1 MRRFVSSSYRA
12 ETFFRAAASSPQALP
27 RAMSSR
33 QGSGMGP
40 QFPHSTQASLRK
52 MNFGMA
58 SPPFVRNRA
67 KTSGWAAREM
77 KRAWLLSYWDIYIER
92 MPKLCERLTIGTC
105 PHAFRGVLAHRNFW
119 IKDEAGTYILR
130 ADSLWFCY
138 DTERMRPAKITEDML
153 TPFGEMRDVLALPA
167 SERKITEPEV
177 LTEAAPILVQPHHI
191 DSNHHV
197 NNAQY
202 IAIADEVLTEA
213 AGGQERFHAGRIR
226 AEYRK
231 AAVLGD
237 TMLPKYGSS
246 PDGGRIV
253 SLQSPAGEV
262 YCNVEFIR
270 N

>member
-1 MRRFVSSSYRA
+1 MYEFNERVRYS
-12 ETFFRAAASSPQALP
+12 ETDEHEQATIL
-27 RAMSSR
+27 SVVNYLQDCST
-33 QGSGMGP
+33 
-40 QFPHSTQASLRK
+40 FHSTEVGLT
-52 MNFGMA
+52 
-58 SPPFVRNRA
+58 VDYL
-67 KTSGWAAREM
+67 REM

-119 IKDEAGTYILR
+119 IKDEARAYILR

-153 TPFGEMRDVLALPA
+153 TPFGEMRDVLELPA
-167 SERKITEPEV
+167 SERKIMEPDE

-213 AGGQERFHAGRIR
+213 AGGQERLPGRRDQTVIR
-226 AEYRK
+226 ILVHEHGELIADRLPRRHLLLRKQYRC
-231 AAVLGD
+231 ALTVCEIHTEVLLTRD
-237 TMLPKYGSS
+237 
-246 PDGGRIV
+246 
-253 SLQSPAGEV
+253 LQCLDLS
-262 YCNVEFIR
+262 
-270 N
+270 

>member
-1 MRRFVSSSYRA
+1 MYEFNERVRYS
-12 ETFFRAAASSPQALP
+12 ETDEHEVGLTADYL
-27 RAMSSR
+27 
-33 QGSGMGP
+33 
-40 QFPHSTQASLRK
+40 
-52 MNFGMA
+52 
-58 SPPFVRNRA
+58 
-67 KTSGWAAREM
+67 REM

-119 IKDEAGTYILR
+119 IKDEAGAYILR

-167 SERKITEPEV
+167 SARKITEPEV

-213 AGGQERFHAGRIR
+213 AGGKERFHAGRIR

-246 PDGGRIV
+246 PDGGLIV

-270 N
+270 S

>member
-1 MRRFVSSSYRA
+1 MVK
-12 ETFFRAAASSPQALP
+12 L
-27 RAMSSR
+27 
-33 QGSGMGP
+33 GS
-40 QFPHSTQASLRK
+40 K
-52 MNFGMA
+52 
-58 SPPFVRNRA
+58 
-67 KTSGWAAREM
+67 E
-77 KRAWLLSYWDIYIER
+77 
-92 MPKLCERLTIGTC
+92 
-105 PHAFRGVLAHRNFW
+105 
-119 IKDEAGTYILR
+119 
-130 ADSLWFCY
+130 
-138 DTERMRPAKITEDML
+138 PAKITEDML

-213 AGGQERFHAGRIR
+213 AGGKERFHAGRIR

-246 PDGGRIV
+246 PDGGLIV

-270 N
+270 S

>member
-1 MRRFVSSSYRA
+1 MYEFNERVRYS
-12 ETFFRAAASSPQALP
+12 ETDEHEQATIL
-27 RAMSSR
+27 SVVNYLQDCST
-33 QGSGMGP
+33 
-40 QFPHSTQASLRK
+40 FHSTEVGLT
-52 MNFGMA
+52 
-58 SPPFVRNRA
+58 VDYL
-67 KTSGWAAREM
+67 REM

-92 MPKLCERLTIGTC
+92 MPKLCESLTIGTC

-119 IKDEAGTYILR
+119 IKHEAGAYILR

-213 AGGQERFHAGRIR
+213 AGGKERFHAGRIR

-246 PDGGRIV
+246 PDGGLIV

-270 N
+270 S